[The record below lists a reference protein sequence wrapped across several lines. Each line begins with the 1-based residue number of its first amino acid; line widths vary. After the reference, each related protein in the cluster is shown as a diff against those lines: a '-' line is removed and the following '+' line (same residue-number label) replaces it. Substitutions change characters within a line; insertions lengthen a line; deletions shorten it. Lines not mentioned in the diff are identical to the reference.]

1 MSRGRPKG
9 SKNKPVSSDSLKN
22 QIQKINARIRA
33 IKKTFGEEVAKYYTD
48 KMSIPSTD
56 FINKNGEITNSAKKW
71 SSVMEI
77 QKKALMKTEIPT
89 VSSIKAE
96 AKNILEES
104 GVYDAIDADNLNKKD
119 MDKLLVKE
127 TQSKVAVE
135 SSFDEIREEYYE
147 FMKKFAWQLDNEQD
161 YINLL
166 NELATGKGSGI
177 KSYSELADWMERAR
191 TMIK

>member
-1 MSRGRPKG
+1 MSRPKG
-9 SKNKPVSSDSLKN
+9 SKNKKVAADALKN

-33 IKKTFGEEVAKYYTD
+33 IKKTFGEDVAKYYTN

-56 FINKNGEITNSAKKW
+56 FINKKGEITNSAKKW

-96 AKNILEES
+96 AKGILEES
-104 GVYDAIDADNLNKKD
+104 GVYDAIEADKLNKSQ
-119 MDKLLVKE
+119 MNELLVKE
-127 TQSKVAVE
+127 IQSMVAVE
-135 SSFDEIREEYYE
+135 SSFEDIKEEYYE
-147 FMKKFAWQLDNEQD
+147 FMNKYAIQLDNEQEFRD
-161 YINLL
+161 LM

-177 KSYSELADWMERAR
+177 KSYSELANWMERANKL
-191 TMIK
+191 IH

>member
-1 MSRGRPKG
+1 MSRPKG
-9 SKNKPVSSDSLKN
+9 SKNKKVATDALKN

-33 IKKTFGEEVAKYYTD
+33 IKKTFGAEVAKYYTD

-56 FINKNGEITNSAKKW
+56 FINKNGEITNSNKKW

-104 GVYDAIDADNLNKKD
+104 GVYEAINADTLTKSEMKD
-119 MDKLLVKE
+119 LLVKE
-127 TQSKVAVE
+127 VQSKVAVE
-135 SSFDEIREEYYE
+135 SSFDTIKEEYYE
-147 FMKKFAWQLDNEQD
+147 YMKKYAWQLDNEQELID
-161 YINLL
+161 LL

-177 KSYSELADWMERAR
+177 KSYSELAGWMERAR
-191 TMIK
+191 AYIK